1 MYSDGDK
8 LRMKIVAFVEIY
20 NFVVRTFSFE
30 VVLRQKNDTLPRSQF
45 SVSESGYYIDYLSH
59 KMTSNKKKLNYKVT
73 DLVESYNFHIKCVF
87 IWVHTEK
94 LWCFENELT
103 HTRVM
108 QWLEVL

>member
-87 IWVHTEK
+87 I
-94 LWCFENELT
+94 
-103 HTRVM
+103 
-108 QWLEVL
+108 

>member
-59 KMTSNKKKLNYKVT
+59 KMTSNKKNWTTKLQILSKA
-73 DLVESYNFHIKCVF
+73 IIF
-87 IWVHTEK
+87 I
-94 LWCFENELT
+94 
-103 HTRVM
+103 
-108 QWLEVL
+108 

>member
-20 NFVVRTFSFE
+20 NFVVRTFRTFSFE

-59 KMTSNKKKLNYKVT
+59 KMTSNKKNWTTKLQILSKA
-73 DLVESYNFHIKCVF
+73 IIF
-87 IWVHTEK
+87 I
-94 LWCFENELT
+94 
-103 HTRVM
+103 
-108 QWLEVL
+108 